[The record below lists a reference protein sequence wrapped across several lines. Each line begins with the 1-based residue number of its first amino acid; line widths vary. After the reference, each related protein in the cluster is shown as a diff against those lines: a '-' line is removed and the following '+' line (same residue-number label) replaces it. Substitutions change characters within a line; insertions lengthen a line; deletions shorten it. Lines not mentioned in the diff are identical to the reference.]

1 MHPGLGKSCWVA
13 ALLLA
18 PQCYSALR
26 QGTHFLAKLHLK
38 IDPQLDKD
46 IKKGIAW
53 SVHAFTTFGIVAGF
67 LALVAVLKGDAFTA
81 FVWLGVA
88 LFVDGV
94 DGSLARKARVTE
106 YTPNFDGASLDLV
119 IDYFTYVAVPA
130 LMVYWFNMVPLDI
143 FFAGSTW
150 SLICA
155 VIIMAVSCYTFANVG
170 MKSSDYYFVGFPAIW
185 NVVVLYFYLFNSGA
199 VINFITIIALAI
211 LTFVPI
217 KFVHPLRVT
226 HWRKITIPMTVLWA
240 AMTLSLIISKKFP
253 ENFGVVERVEQWLFG
268 LTSLYFAWI
277 SLWRTFVLGDKGD
290 EEEPADTSA

>member
-1 MHPGLGKSCWVA
+1 V
-13 ALLLA
+13 
-18 PQCYSALR
+18 
-26 QGTHFLAKLHLK
+26 AKLHIK

-67 LALVAVLKGDAFTA
+67 LALVAVLKNDAFTA

-94 DGSLARKARVTE
+94 DGSLARKARVAE

-130 LMVYWFNMVPLDI
+130 LMIYWFNMVPLD
-143 FFAGSTW
+143 FFFSGSTW

-170 MKSSDYYFVGFPAIW
+170 MKSSDYYFVGFPALW
-185 NVVVLYFYLFNSGA
+185 NVVVLYFYLFGSGA
-199 VINFITIIALAI
+199 IVNLITVLALAV
-211 LTFVPI
+211 LTFVPV

-226 HWRKITIPMTVLWA
+226 LWRKITIPVTILWA

-253 ENFGVVERVEQWLFG
+253 ENFGVVERVEQWVFG

-290 EEEPADTSA
+290 DEESPDANA

>member
-1 MHPGLGKSCWVA
+1 V
-13 ALLLA
+13 
-18 PQCYSALR
+18 
-26 QGTHFLAKLHLK
+26 AKLQIK

-46 IKKGIAW
+46 IRKGIAW

-67 LALVAVLKGDAFTA
+67 LALVAVLKNDPFTA

-130 LMVYWFNMVPLDI
+130 LMIYWFNMVPLNFI
-143 FFAGSTW
+143 FSGSTW
-150 SLICA
+150 SLVCA

-185 NVVVLYFYLFNSGA
+185 NVVVLYFYLFGSGA
-199 VINFITIIALAI
+199 IVNLISILALAV
-211 LTFVPI
+211 LTFVPV

-226 HWRKITIPMTVLWA
+226 LWRSITIPVTILWA

-253 ENFGVVERVEQWLFG
+253 ENFGVVERVEQWIFG
-268 LTSLYFAWI
+268 LTSLYFLWI
-277 SLWRTFVLGDKGD
+277 SLWRTFVLGDKGED
-290 EEEPADTSA
+290 EEATDASA

>member
-1 MHPGLGKSCWVA
+1 V
-13 ALLLA
+13 
-18 PQCYSALR
+18 
-26 QGTHFLAKLHLK
+26 AKLQLK
-38 IDPQLDKD
+38 LDPQLDKD

-67 LALVAVLKGDAFTA
+67 LALVAVLKNDPFTA

-130 LMVYWFNMVPLDI
+130 LMVYWFNMVPLDL
-143 FFAGSTW
+143 FFSGSTW

-185 NVVVLYFYLFNSGA
+185 NVVVLYFYLFGSGA
-199 VINFITIIALAI
+199 IVNLVTILVLAV

-226 HWRKITIPMTVLWA
+226 LWRKITIPMTVLWA
-240 AMTLSLIISKKFP
+240 AMTLSLILSKKFP
-253 ENFGVVERVEQWLFG
+253 ENFGVVERVEQWVFG

-290 EEEPADTSA
+290 EDEAPDASA

>member
-1 MHPGLGKSCWVA
+1 M
-13 ALLLA
+13 
-18 PQCYSALR
+18 
-26 QGTHFLAKLHLK
+26 AKINL
-38 IDPQLDKD
+38 PPALDKD

-94 DGSLARKARVTE
+94 DGSLARKARVNE

-130 LMVYWFNMVPLDI
+130 LMIYWFNMVPLDWI
-143 FFAGSTW
+143 FSGTTW
-150 SLICA
+150 SLIAA
-155 VIIMAVSCYTFANVG
+155 VIVMAVSCYTFANVG

-185 NVVVLYFYLFNSGA
+185 NVVVLYFYLFSTGA
-199 VINFITIIALAI
+199 IVNLVTVIALAI
-211 LTFVPI
+211 LTFIPV

-226 HWRKITIPMTVLWA
+226 HWRSITIPMTVLWA
-240 AMTLSLIISKKFP
+240 AMVLSLILDKRTPGDGGLAETIELALLGISS
-253 ENFGVVERVEQWLFG
+253 V
-268 LTSLYFAWI
+268 YFAWI

-290 EEEPADTSA
+290 DENAPEAPTSTPSPGA

>member
-1 MHPGLGKSCWVA
+1 V
-13 ALLLA
+13 
-18 PQCYSALR
+18 
-26 QGTHFLAKLHLK
+26 AKLQ
-38 IDPQLDKD
+38 ITPQLDKE

-130 LMVYWFNMVPLDI
+130 LMVYWFNMVPVNFI
-143 FFAGSTW
+143 FSGDTW

-155 VIIMAVSCYTFANVG
+155 VTIMAVSCYTFANVG
-170 MKSSDYYFVGFPAIW
+170 MKSSDYYFVGFPALW
-185 NVVVLYFYLFNSGA
+185 NVVVLYFYLFDTGPVTNL
-199 VINFITIIALAI
+199 ITILLLAV
-211 LTFVPI
+211 LTFIPV

-226 HWRKITIPMTVLWA
+226 HWRSITIPVTIVWA
-240 AMTLSLIISKKFP
+240 AMALSLILAKRFADQ
-253 ENFGVVERVEQWLFG
+253 FGFMEQLELWAFG
-268 LTSLYFAWI
+268 AASLYFAWI
-277 SLWRTFVLGDKGD
+277 SLWRTFILGDAGED
-290 EEEPADTSA
+290 EETVATDA

>member
-1 MHPGLGKSCWVA
+1 V
-13 ALLLA
+13 
-18 PQCYSALR
+18 
-26 QGTHFLAKLHLK
+26 AKLQLN
-38 IDPQLDKD
+38 PQLDKD

-67 LALVAVLKGDAFTA
+67 LALVAVLKNDAFTA

-94 DGSLARKARVTE
+94 DGSLARKARVAE

-130 LMVYWFNMVPLDI
+130 LMIYWFNMAPLD
-143 FFAGSTW
+143 FVFTGSTW

-170 MKSSDYYFVGFPAIW
+170 MKSSDYYFVGFPALW
-185 NVVVLYFYLFNSGA
+185 NVVVLYFYLFDTGA
-199 VINFITIIALAI
+199 ITNLITVLALAA
-211 LTFVPI
+211 LTFIPV

-226 HWRKITIPMTVLWA
+226 HWRRITIPMTILWA
-240 AMTLSLIISKKFP
+240 AMTLSLILAKKFP
-253 ENFGVVERVEQWLFG
+253 ENLGWVETVELWLFG
-268 LTSLYFAWI
+268 LATAYFAWI
-277 SLWRTFVLGDKGD
+277 SLWRTFVLGDQGEDD
-290 EEEPADTSA
+290 ETDVSNA

>member
-1 MHPGLGKSCWVA
+1 VA
-13 ALLLA
+13 
-18 PQCYSALR
+18 
-26 QGTHFLAKLHLK
+26 K
-38 IDPQLDKD
+38 INIRPALDKD

-94 DGSLARKARVTE
+94 DGSLARKARVNE

-130 LMVYWFNMVPLDI
+130 LMIYWFNMVPLDWM
-143 FFAGSTW
+143 FSGTTW
-150 SLICA
+150 SLIAA
-155 VIIMAVSCYTFANVG
+155 VIVMAVSCYTFANVG
-170 MKSSDYYFVGFPAIW
+170 MKSSDYYFVGFPALW
-185 NVVVLYFYLFNSGA
+185 NVVVLYFYLFSTGA
-199 VINFITIIALAI
+199 IVNLVTVVALAI
-211 LTFVPI
+211 LTFIPV

-226 HWRKITIPMTVLWA
+226 HWRSITIPMTILWA
-240 AMTLSLIISKKFP
+240 AMVLSLILSKRIP
-253 ENFGVVERVEQWLFG
+253 GNDGLVEQIELILLG
-268 LTSLYFAWI
+268 VTSAYFAWI

-290 EEEPADTSA
+290 DNGDDETAPEVPAPGA